1 MLITAPERLSR
12 ICGSTRHVSVTGPQR
27 FTSNTRTAEGDEL
40 SDAAANNPTP
50 ALLIRMSIPP
60 YSAVVA
66 ATALRQTPSSVMSPT
81 VHNAPPSSYS
91 GFSRD
96 TSIRDKRAPRR
107 RNSCAQAAPIPSR
120 APVIRTT
127 LSFNRSGTFTLIVPG
142 RRKCDDSHCPLS
154 YGRYISKLEK
164 HRLSH
169 TYPPF
174 RRSRPSCAYNHTGV
188 TT

>member
-1 MLITAPERLSR
+1 
-12 ICGSTRHVSVTGPQR
+12 
-27 FTSNTRTAEGDEL
+27 
-40 SDAAANNPTP
+40 
-50 ALLIRMSIPP
+50 P

-91 GFSRD
+91 GLSRD
-96 TSIRDKRAPRR
+96 TSIRDKRTPRR
-107 RNSCAQAAPIPSR
+107 RNSCAHAAPIPSR

-142 RRKCDDSHCPLS
+142 ATKCDDFHCFFS
-154 YGRYISKLEK
+154 YAGYISQSEK

-169 TYPPF
+169 THP
-174 RRSRPSCAYNHTGV
+174 RSAGRSRIAHIITPEDHDDP
-188 TT
+188 